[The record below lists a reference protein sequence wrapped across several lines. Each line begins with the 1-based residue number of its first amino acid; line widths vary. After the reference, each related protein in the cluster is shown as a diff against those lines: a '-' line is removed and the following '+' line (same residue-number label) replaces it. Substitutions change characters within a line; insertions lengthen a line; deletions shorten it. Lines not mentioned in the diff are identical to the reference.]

1 MTTLVNVAKGVPM
14 QDNNV
19 PSWFIKPAHESRYP
33 HLVLGGAG
41 AIGFPVTMARK
52 ARVGKQTKL
61 AEKDK
66 V

>member
-1 MTTLVNVAKGVPM
+1 M

-19 PSWFIKPAHESRYP
+19 ASWFIKPAHESRYP
-33 HLVLGGAG
+33 HLVLGGEG
-41 AIGFPVTMARK
+41 AIGFPVAMARK